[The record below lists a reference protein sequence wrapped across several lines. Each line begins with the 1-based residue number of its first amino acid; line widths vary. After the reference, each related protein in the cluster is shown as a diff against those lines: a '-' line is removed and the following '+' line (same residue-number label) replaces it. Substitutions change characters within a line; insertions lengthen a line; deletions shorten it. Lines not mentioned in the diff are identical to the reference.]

1 MSTLKDQ
8 SISWIP

>member
-1 MSTLKDQ
+1 MLTLKDQ